1 MDLKRY
7 GLSNL
12 EAPFMQPTAAFR
24 AGGVYNLQNK
34 LRLMAEAVMF
44 NGVSYLNQTQQLERL
59 NGVFDLNLGVSYDY
73 NKTFGFFLNI
83 NNVTSARYFRWYNY
97 PTYGFNVLGGLN
109 IRF

>member
-1 MDLKRY
+1 
-7 GLSNL
+7 
-12 EAPFMQPTAAFR
+12 
-24 AGGVYNLQNK
+24 
-34 LRLMAEAVMF
+34 
-44 NGVSYLNQTQQLERL
+44 LERL